1 MQIFWRLRGTQGS
14 FMLQPLVIPQKNTQI
29 LYIKSEDYTFQ
40 PGDVLYFTVKA
51 QPDNDQTDGDALIST
66 YWTVGTDAEYDDE
79 GYLNLALTET
89 DTDIDFGDYV
99 YDIKLVNSDVAETLV
114 FGDLKI
120 LPVATLRS

>member
-1 MQIFWRLRGTQGS
+1 
-14 FMLQPLVIPQKNTQI
+14 MLQPLVIPQKNTQI

-40 PGDVLYFTVKA
+40 TGDTLYFTVKA
-51 QPDNDQTDGDALIST
+51 QPDNDNTDSEALIST
-66 YWTVGTDAEYDDE
+66 SWTVGTDAEYDSD
-79 GYLNLALTET
+79 GYLNLALTENE
-89 DTDIDFGDYV
+89 TDIDFGDYV